1 MEPGSVHQVN
11 DVWLYRGRGRA
22 VHQHLPRVE
31 DYVSHV
37 SRMGV
42 RALMAECNKRGLER
56 SSEDREELLAALLD
70 GIAPLPDPLP
80 QVRGA
85 HTPAPEPEPEPVDE
99 DDAEADDD
107 AGDEPDDSSQNETP
121 KSRRKRG
128 RK

>member
-1 MEPGSVHQVN
+1 MKPGSVHLVN

-22 VHQHLPRVE
+22 VHQHLPKVE
-31 DYVSHV
+31 DYVGHV

-42 RALMAECNKRGLER
+42 RALMAECNKRGIDRPSEER
-56 SSEDREELLAALLD
+56 EDLLAVLLE
-70 GIAPLPDPLP
+70 GIAPIPDPLP

-85 HTPAPEPEPEPVDE
+85 HTPAPEPEPVDE

-107 AGDEPDDSSQNETP
+107 AGDEPDESSQNETP
-121 KSRRKRG
+121 QPRRKRG